1 MPSKHAVLGPSAAAR
16 WLTCTASVAMEETVP
31 RQPEAAYAREGTLAH
46 ELAELTASL
55 ELGLTPAGELDEK
68 IAVWEKE
75 AREFFGDSAET
86 EMSAMEDFVRWYV
99 DFLDEARGD
108 DGVVFLEQ
116 QLPAGVDGC
125 WGTSD
130 AVIVTPDTVHIVDF
144 KYGQGVEVSPV
155 ANPQLMLY
163 ALGALDKYR
172 DLIDTTTKV
181 KMSIHQPRIN
191 NVGSWEVTPEYLT
204 TWREEVVRPAAA
216 KALSRD
222 EGEFRPSEK
231 ACRFCPAGGVCKA
244 RAEALVN
251 EAFSDEDP
259 RVISPEDRA
268 RYLARVG
275 EFKAWL
281 KALEETSL
289 DLAYSQGVEI
299 PGWKVVRSGARRVVA
314 DEEKAFSRLEAA
326 GYTSDQF
333 SKRKIVGVTD
343 LDRLVG
349 KAKFWEVLGDA
360 AHTRPGRPSLVPES
374 DKRQAITK
382 KSDYKGM
389 FDD

>member
-31 RQPEAAYAREGTLAH
+31 RQSEAAYAREGTLAH

-86 EMSAMEDFVRWYV
+86 EMAAMEDFVRWYV

-116 QLPAGVDGC
+116 RLPAGVDGC

-244 RAEALVN
+244 RAEALAN
-251 EAFSDEDP
+251 EVFSNEDP

-268 RYLARVG
+268 RYLDRVG

-299 PGWKVVRSGARRVVA
+299 PGWKVVRSGTRRVVK
-314 DEEKAFSRLEAA
+314 DEAKAFSRLEAA

-333 SKRKIVGVTD
+333 SKRKIVGVTE

-349 KAKFWEVLGDA
+349 KANFWDVLGDA
-360 AHTRPGRPSLVPES
+360 AYTRPGRPSLVPEY

-382 KSDYKGM
+382 KSDYKGL